1 MRAWRYG
8 ERRSVIMM
16 KKKALGIAAA
26 VFAASSLL
34 AAGCGGKTA
43 ERIPAPGALQGPRD
57 AQDVITDE
65 SIAAVKKG
73 MSVGE
78 VAAVFGQEGVL
89 VGRSIVNGVYSYTYR
104 WQDGGNKMVDAT
116 FSRENL
122 LNNPL
127 SQLSLVEAEINMST
141 PIAQRAVK

>member
-1 MRAWRYG
+1 
-8 ERRSVIMM
+8 MM

-34 AAGCGGKTA
+34 AAGCGGKT
-43 ERIPAPGALQGPRD
+43 

-127 SQLSLVEAEINMST
+127 SQLSLIEAEISMST